1 MPPVELWITAVKSD
15 LLKSFCMSFYGA
27 VLWRMACPDLHSLE
41 IAVNNFIRH
50 IWFLPQRIAS
60 VESVH
65 NIIDAGTF

>member
-1 MPPVELWITAVKSD
+1 
-15 LLKSFCMSFYGA
+15 MSFYGA